1 MTRSLSA
8 AHVAKVFSHVENE
21 ADPSAVV
28 SSWRRCLTLHGLNPD
43 TGGQPGRVQQLRI
56 VEARQRNEAMT
67 RAAED
72 IIDQLIGTMAGADS
86 MIFLTDS
93 NGIVIDTRSKRTGDF
108 WDRPRND
115 WIGTDFDE
123 THEGTNGVGTMLRE
137 GRPLTVAGD
146 QHFHVRDVPV
156 TCSGAPIF
164 GLDGAIAGCLD
175 ISCTAAR
182 NDALANSL
190 MLAAAVDAARR
201 IELRMLS
208 NAHPKKKLVLA
219 SRTGENPG
227 AVLAVD
233 QYGGVVGATRAA
245 RVLLKLKHEHLTGNL
260 SVEQLWNDE
269 AREPSWSATE
279 RHMIEAALARHRG
292 NASAAARALGISR
305 STLYRKLQE
314 YAMEGETADTRAS

>member
-1 MTRSLSA
+1 MARSLSA

-21 ADPSAVV
+21 ADPSALV
-28 SSWRRCLTLHGLNPD
+28 SSWRRCLTVHGLNPD
-43 TGGQPGRVQQLRI
+43 SGREPGRVEQLRI
-56 VEARQRNEAMT
+56 VESRQRNEAIT
-67 RAAED
+67 RAADD
-72 IIDQLIGTMAGADS
+72 IIDQLIATLVGADS
-86 MIFLTDS
+86 MIFLTDAE
-93 NGIVIDTRSKRTGDF
+93 GIVIDTRSKRTGDF

-115 WIGTDFDE
+115 WLGTDFSE
-123 THEGTNGVGTMLRE
+123 AQEGTNGVGTMLRE

-146 QHFHVRDVPV
+146 QHFHTRDVPV

-175 ISCTAAR
+175 ISCTAAI

-190 MLAAAVDAARR
+190 MLAAAIDAARR

-208 NAHPKKKLVLA
+208 NAHPTKKLVMA

-233 QYGGVVGATRAA
+233 EYGGVVGATRAA
-245 RVLLKLKHEHLTGNL
+245 RVMLKLKPEHLAGTL
-260 SVEQLWNDE
+260 SVEQLWDGE
-269 AREPSWSATE
+269 AREPDWTATE
-279 RHMIEAALARHRG
+279 RRMIEAALARHRG
-292 NASAAARALGISR
+292 NASATARALGMSR

-314 YAMEGETADTRAS
+314 YAAANGTRMS